1 MHAYFTPH
9 QLQKKSGWA
18 VSYTMCLLCFSSC
31 SFFYQL
37 HHRHALALFLY
48 LPHQSVSFS
57 PSNSAITLTTLSV
70 FSCPLRRWEIWT
82 APKSFTSVWP
92 HPQLPHLPPS
102 SFALPLLLLLPS
114 SSASF
119 DSSNCSMLIHIHTH
133 SITQQGTTFP
143 SIRNQIYS
151 SIFHLYCYYSLV
163 TSWQNSK
170 LSCCQFCVKIS
181 GSLAWGCWQFSTR
194 FLMFLFLVKP
204 QWYTSYTCQQG
215 QDV

>member
-1 MHAYFTPH
+1 MHILCH
-9 QLQKKSGWA
+9 INCRKSQDGLS
-18 VSYTMCLLCFSSC
+18 VIYTMCLLCFSSC
-31 SFFYQL
+31 SFFFYQL
-37 HHRHALALFLY
+37 HHWHALALLLY

-119 DSSNCSMLIHIHTH
+119 DSCNCSMLIHMHTH

-143 SIRNQIYS
+143 SIKNQIYTPEYF
-151 SIFHLYCYYSLV
+151 IFIVIILWSPAG
-163 TSWQNSK
+163 
-170 LSCCQFCVKIS
+170 KIQS
-181 GSLAWGCWQFSTR
+181 
-194 FLMFLFLVKP
+194 
-204 QWYTSYTCQQG
+204 
-215 QDV
+215 